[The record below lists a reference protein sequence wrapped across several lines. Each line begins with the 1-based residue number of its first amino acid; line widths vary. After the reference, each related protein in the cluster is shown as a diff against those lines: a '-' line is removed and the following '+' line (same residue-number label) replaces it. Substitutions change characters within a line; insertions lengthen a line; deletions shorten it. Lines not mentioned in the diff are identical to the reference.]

1 MSYNVTITAQSLEEL
16 ADKALA
22 LGGRLTLAS
31 TRQTV
36 TAAQIV
42 EVAKQSAPVSPV
54 YTPPAEIAEVNPVAP
69 AVPDAAPAAPEIPD
83 YDTVVGPAVL
93 ALAGKNRAA
102 AQAILRSYKAAKAS
116 DVDPTKWAEL
126 VDKMNAARLA

>member
-42 EVAKQSAPVSPV
+42 EEAKQSAPVSAV

-69 AVPDAAPAAPEIPD
+69 EIPD
-83 YDTVVGPAVL
+83 YDTVVGPALL

>member
-1 MSYNVTITAQSLEEL
+1 V
-16 ADKALA
+16 
-22 LGGRLTLAS
+22 
-31 TRQTV
+31 
-36 TAAQIV
+36 
-42 EVAKQSAPVSPV
+42 SAV

>member
-36 TAAQIV
+36 TAAQTV
-42 EVAKQSAPVSPV
+42 EVAKQSTPVSAV
-54 YTPPAEIAEVNPVAP
+54 YTPPAEIAEVNPVAL
-69 AVPDAAPAAPEIPD
+69 EIPD